1 MKSKFKKISN
11 PINLK
16 VGLQKKIIF
25 LTFISFILFFTT
37 KIFAEKI
44 KFTSDFQELKP
55 DIRHPKSDTSDI
67 EIFLQH
73 NNIKPQQSK
82 EGIYFKIEKEGSGEL
97 PKTGDYLKINYVGK
111 LIDGKIFDKSAPDE
125 PFVFQLGYRQV
136 LPCWDL
142 MLGRFKIGSKITL
155 FVPSELAYGKS
166 GTENIPPDAPL
177 IFEIDIQSVLS
188 AGEYDSYMRSL
199 ESKEKQIFEQRSAE
213 QFIKDKQIINDY
225 VMSKKLKA
233 QRTSSGVS
241 FLITK
246 VGKGDNIRSGNTV
259 AFNYDGMFLD
269 EKIFDS
275 NKNRSPFSFTVGE
288 GKIIAGL
295 EEALTHFNK
304 GSEGIIIIPS
314 KLAYG
319 ATPLDDS
326 KIIIPAFS
334 ILLFKVQVVD
344 INK

>member
-1 MKSKFKKISN
+1 MKKNFEKIFTL
-11 PINLK
+11 INLK
-16 VGLQKKIIF
+16 IGLRKKKFF
-25 LTFISFILFFTT
+25 LTSIYFLFFLTT
-37 KIFAEKI
+37 KIFAEKNLLNLL
-44 KFTSDFQELKP
+44 FKP
-55 DIRHPKSDTSDI
+55 AKSDTSDI

-73 NNIKPQQSK
+73 NNIKAESSK
-82 EGIYFKIEKEGSGEL
+82 EGIYFKIEKEGNGAL
-97 PKTGDYLKINYVGK
+97 PKAGDYLKINYLGK
-111 LIDGKIFDKSAPDE
+111 LLDGKQFDKSAPDE

-142 MLGRFKIGSKITL
+142 MLARFKIGSKITM

-177 IFEIDIQSVLS
+177 IFEIEIQSVLT
-188 AGEYDSYMRSL
+188 AGEYDTYMRSL
-199 ESKEKQIFEQRSAE
+199 ENKEKQIFEQRSAE
-213 QFIKDKQIINDY
+213 QYIKDKQIINDY

-233 QRTSSGVS
+233 QRTLSGVS

-246 VGKGDNIRSGNTV
+246 TGKGDNIRAGNTV
-259 AFNYDGMFLD
+259 AFNYDGMFLN

-275 NKNRSPFSFTVGE
+275 TKNRSPVSFTAGE
-288 GKIIAGL
+288 GKFIAGL

-304 GSEGIIIIPS
+304 GSEGVIIIPS

-319 ATPLDDS
+319 ATPLDD
-326 KIIIPAFS
+326 IIPAFS

-344 INK
+344 VSK